1 MTIVV
6 GVDIYTH
13 HMYMWIVEA
22 AHVQMYPSAT
32 FACGA
37 AAFARAYY

>member
-6 GVDIYTH
+6 GVNIYTH

-32 FACGA
+32 S